1 MSIIIDLVVVA
12 IIILSI
18 FTGYKKGLTKC
29 LIKIL
34 SFVVAIVIAALFFR
48 PVGDFI
54 IARTEID
61 DNIKASI
68 INLVK
73 DDVQETGKIKED
85 SNLPKTMVDNINES
99 ISKAVDDTKMTVVE
113 NAASGIATTTV
124 HIGVAILLFIIVR
137 IVLGVVSLVSE
148 ALTNL
153 PVIKQFDK
161 AGGAIYGLLRGC
173 IVIYVILAIISLISP
188 MIQDTQFV
196 SAINSSLITGML
208 YNNNLLI
215 KFLF

>member
-12 IIILSI
+12 LIILSI

-113 NAASGIATTTV
+113 NAADGIAITTV

-137 IVLGVVSLVSE
+137 IALGIISLLSE
-148 ALTNL
+148 AITNL

-161 AGGAIYGLLRGC
+161 AGGLIYGLLRGSI
-173 IVIYVILAIISLISP
+173 IVFVILAVISLISP
-188 MIQDTQFV
+188 MIEQTGLI
-196 SAINSSLITGML
+196 SAINNSVITNVL
-208 YNNNLLI
+208 YNNNL
-215 KFLF
+215 FLKLLF